1 MGSTCKS
8 HNHNNHAYSKDD
20 INDYP
25 FNYTAGKVVDLIK
38 RNYDQVKIE
47 GKYPNMDNL
56 LRDFS
61 YSHEDY
67 DVWGNNNRFYSPA
80 SLKKN
85 KS

>member
-8 HNHNNHAYSKDD
+8 HSLNNHAYSKDE

-67 DVWGNNNRFYSPA
+67 DVWGNNNRFYSPT